1 MKFTQGK
8 APTILYRDG
17 ARVWEFRGGRFETE
31 DAGLIALLRERGA
44 IEEGGE
50 RSVESGVGK
59 PAEAAPPEPAKPR
72 RKTAKAGDAKQL
84 HYVPAS
90 PASPPS
96 TIHTEE
102 AP

>member
-1 MKFTQGK
+1 MKFRQGK

-17 ARVWEFRGGRFETE
+17 ARVWEFRGGRFETD
-31 DAGLIALLRERGA
+31 DAEIAALLAERGA
-44 IEEGGE
+44 VLEEGGV

-59 PAEAAPPEPAKPR
+59 GAEAAPPEPPAPPEPAKPR
-72 RKTAKAGDAKQL
+72 RKTAKGGEAKQL
-84 HYVPAS
+84 H
-90 PASPPS
+90 SPPS